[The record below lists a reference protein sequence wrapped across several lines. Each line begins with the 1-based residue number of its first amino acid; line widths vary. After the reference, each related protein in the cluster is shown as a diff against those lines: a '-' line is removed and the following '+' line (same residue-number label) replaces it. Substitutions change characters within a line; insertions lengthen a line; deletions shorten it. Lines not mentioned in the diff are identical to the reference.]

1 MDSEGILRGFENYW
15 VRSGGLDF
23 EIGGFESDFWGV
35 YAVKTLVAECFFGCC
50 GVGNGVVDVVVSV
63 EKGGVG
69 GEF

>member
-1 MDSEGILRGFENYW
+1 M
-15 VRSGGLDF
+15 DF
-23 EIGGFESDFWGV
+23 EIGGFESDFGGV
-35 YAVKTLVAECFFGCC
+35 YAVKTLVAECFFGGC